1 MTFTSASCP
10 IKNNTSLGVTFPSY
24 VADFLFTQSCF
35 ILSITI
41 KIFNFLI
48 NSVCY
53 FPTFQNICGVF
64 DLRGQKELFKINVS
78 LFSNA
83 MKHH

>member
-1 MTFTSASCP
+1 MTFTGASCP

-48 NSVCY
+48 KSVCY

-64 DLRGQKELFKINVS
+64 DLRGQKELFKVNVS